1 MATANSFLTWCSE
14 QPAYSELVPSK
25 NPGKTK
31 KAREALGK
39 ASAKKDVLQKGQLKT
54 WFTAIQKIQNPA
66 IASCL
71 QVLLLSGARLNEVL
85 TMKWED
91 VNTQWKSIKI
101 KDKVEEARE
110 IPLTPYIEHLITSLP
125 RRNEYVFASFRNLD
139 MSPKNILRRERKS
152 QTLGKEPP
160 TGNLLETSTKG
171 HISVPNT
178 THTRACKSVGID
190 ELTLHGLRRS
200 FRSLTEWLEVP
211 VGVVAQIQGHKP
223 SATAEKHYTVRP
235 LELLRVHHSRIEAW
249 ILEQAEINFE
259 IQQEVPKLRLIN
271 V

>member
-1 MATANSFLTWCSE
+1 MTMLGLTFLNDIIESKGITNPSEILNLLRDKIINTLKQTGKIGDSKDGMDITLCCINKNNNELHFAAANNPL
-14 QPAYSELVPSK
+14 YIVK

-125 RRNEYVFASFRNLD
+125 RRNEYVFA
-139 MSPKNILRRERKS
+139 I
-152 QTLGKEPP
+152 
-160 TGNLLETSTKG
+160 STC
-171 HISVPNT
+171 PN
-178 THTRACKSVGID
+178 A
-190 ELTLHGLRRS
+190 
-200 FRSLTEWLEVP
+200 
-211 VGVVAQIQGHKP
+211 
-223 SATAEKHYTVRP
+223 
-235 LELLRVHHSRIEAW
+235 
-249 ILEQAEINFE
+249 
-259 IQQEVPKLRLIN
+259 
-271 V
+271 